1 MRRREF
7 LSTVGGAA
15 MAAAIGH
22 PASAAGTAD
31 PFCFCVAADPHCNDG
46 PGKGMEDLGTGADRL
61 MRVFEH
67 IGALPAA
74 DRLDFLIIAGDL
86 HLKGFL
92 PLLPRFPLPVHVTAG
107 NHESSVED
115 RKALRAAFPQ
125 DFVHDG
131 KPADYYSF
139 VHKGVRF
146 VSACTA
152 GLGGEHIG
160 TFTSENIQPR
170 GQCEWL
176 EGELSAPEARKVLFT
191 HIPAERDGADREMH
205 LGRNDSRWF
214 NDLVRRT
221 RPEAAFFGHLH
232 QPTAP
237 YRLGGTEVWQVRS
250 CCWNFNGAPIG
261 FLHVRVGPS
270 GLAVREIITGAPLK
284 SDPGGG
290 SGPVSKQG

>member
-1 MRRREF
+1 MHRREF
-7 LSTVGGAA
+7 LSTLGGAA

-22 PASAAGTAD
+22 RASAEAAE
-31 PFCFCVAADPHCNDG
+31 PFCFCVAADPHCNDA
-46 PGKGMEDLGTGADRL
+46 PAKGMEDLGTGADRL
-61 MRVFEH
+61 MRVFDH
-67 IGALPAA
+67 IGALPAE
-74 DRLDFLIIAGDL
+74 DRPDFLLIAGDL

-92 PLLPRFPLPVHVTAG
+92 PLLPRSPLPVHVTAG
-107 NHESSVED
+107 NHESSIEE

-125 DFVHDG
+125 DFTRDG

-139 VHKGVRF
+139 VHKGVR
-146 VSACTA
+146 VISPCTA

-176 EGELSAPEARKVLFT
+176 QGELSAPEPRRLLFT
-191 HIPAERDGADREMH
+191 HIPTEREGADREMH

-232 QPTAP
+232 QPTAS
-237 YRLGGTEVWQVRS
+237 YRLGDTAVWQVRS
-250 CCWNFNGAPIG
+250 CCWNFDAAPIG
-261 FLHVRVGPS
+261 FLHVRVGAS
-270 GLAVREIITGAPLK
+270 GLAVREVITGTPAPAARR
-284 SDPGGG
+284 
-290 SGPVSKQG
+290 

>member
-1 MRRREF
+1 MHRRHF
-7 LSTVGGAA
+7 LSTLGGAA
-15 MAAAIGH
+15 MAAATAH
-22 PASAAGTAD
+22 RTSAAGPAE
-31 PFCFCVAADPHCNDG
+31 PFCFCVAADPHCNDV
-46 PGKGMEDLGTGADRL
+46 PAKGMEELGTGADRL
-61 MRVFEH
+61 MRVLDS

-74 DRLDFLIIAGDL
+74 DRPDFLLIAGDL

-92 PLLPRFPLPVHVTAG
+92 PLMPRFPLPVHVTAG

-125 DFVHDG
+125 DFVRNG

-146 VSACTA
+146 VSPCTA

-160 TFTSENIQPR
+160 TFASENIQPR

-176 EGELSAPEARKVLFT
+176 EGELAAPEARKVLFT
-191 HIPAERDGADREMH
+191 HIPAEREGADREMH

-214 NDLVRRT
+214 IDLVRRT

-232 QPTAP
+232 RPTET
-237 YRLGGTEVWQVRS
+237 YRMGTTDVWQVRS
-250 CCWNFNGAPIG
+250 CCWNFSAAPIG
-261 FLHVRVGPS
+261 FLHVRVGPA
-270 GLAVREIITGAPLK
+270 GLTVQEIITGEARSLGREA
-284 SDPGGG
+284 GG
-290 SGPVSKQG
+290 